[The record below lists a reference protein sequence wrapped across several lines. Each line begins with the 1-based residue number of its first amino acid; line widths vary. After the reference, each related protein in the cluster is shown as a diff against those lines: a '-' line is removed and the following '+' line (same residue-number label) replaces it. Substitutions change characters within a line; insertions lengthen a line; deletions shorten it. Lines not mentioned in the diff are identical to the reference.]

1 MARSPSPTPSGIS
14 TASPGL
20 LDAEEEDEF
29 LPLSGDGSYCTV
41 YNASLLQDLVKDIQA
56 EESKAKGGPSGLMDK
71 SYRSARSGSQRGGP
85 SPRGGGG
92 GGGGGG
98 GVTPQHSRT
107 LEAAGSSSLSRGIPG
122 HQNLPTRLTTEE
134 YLQQLA
140 DGTGGRQRASKDE
153 ERRRRYNDFWARQ
166 GAQLAEMEKSRKEG
180 IRLKKEAR
188 DKVFDRNFSIL
199 CGHCGDDHVS
209 HRMNRL
215 VANVE
220 HKELQKKQ
228 KMHQEWE
235 DQVFAPKQRAVVEA
249 INKLDHKARGRKRR
263 KEYGKFIEAVNQ
275 KGTIFLDVLGTSFYD
290 PMAMKEE
297 FVRVEVAPCDDPT
310 EKVLASVRQAQQ
322 QAQLEAKVTGQL
334 IEPPSQRNSLPPQ
347 MWASGKIEAT
357 PHGRHVK
364 PVEPTELAKKLSRS
378 KWHADHY
385 NVAKGRGVADHDWHA
400 MYGLGKTQ
408 FGPKRNASRAFEGM
422 VDERNQQF
430 DEFQRRGGRADT
442 KMFFDGT

>member
-85 SPRGGGG
+85 SPRGG

-228 KMHQEWE
+228 KMYQEWE
-235 DQVFAPKQRAVVEA
+235 DQVFAPKQRAVVKA
-249 INKLDHKARGRKRR
+249 INGLDHKARGRKRR
-263 KEYGKFIEAVNQ
+263 EEYGKFIEAVNQ

-290 PMAMKEE
+290 PMAMKSE
-297 FVRVEVAPCDDPT
+297 FVQVEVPKAEDPT
-310 EKVLASVRQAQQ
+310 EKVLACVRQAAQQ
-322 QAQLEAKVTGQL
+322 RELEAKVTGKIL
-334 IEPPSQRNSLPPQ
+334 DAPKDRNALPPQ
-347 MWASGKIEAT
+347 QWASGKIEAT

-364 PVEPTELAKKLSRS
+364 PVEPSDLAKKLSRS
-378 KWHADHY
+378 RWHPDHY
-385 NVAKGRGVADHDWHA
+385 KVAKGRGVADGDWHA
-400 MYGLGKTQ
+400 MYGLGKMQ
-408 FGPKRNASRAFEGM
+408 FGDARNASSAFEGM
-422 VDERNQQF
+422 VDERHKQF
-430 DEFQRRGGRADT
+430 DEFQTRGGGRAT
-442 KMFFDGT
+442 IHMPFDGT